1 MRRKFGLPGAVLLL
15 SAACSRHPAPQI
27 AAVPSEAPAPA
38 PVAAPVAPPAPV
50 DPVAALLAE
59 ADRLFALGERELSL
73 GHLEQA
79 RTAFDK
85 SLDVLLDAPEGARV
99 NPRLRTHFDRLVDRI
114 AAHETLA
121 LQKGDGFTEKPSEPA
136 AIDQLLEVATFAP
149 APQADRAV
157 EHAVQLDLAQTSHD
171 IPIPLNDKV
180 LSYVELF
187 QGRLRDF
194 LAGGLQRG
202 SRYLPMVQSV
212 FRAEGVPL
220 DLAYV
225 PLIESAFK
233 PTALSRASARGMWQ
247 FMRGTGL
254 DHGLKQNWYIDER
267 ADPEKATRAAAKYF
281 KTLYGMFSDWHL
293 AMASYNGGPGRVQ
306 RAMRASGLS
315 DFWTLSANERYL
327 PRETREYVPMILA
340 AVIIAKNPAQ
350 YGFDVPEVEALAYDK
365 VRVASAVDLRRVAEW
380 TGVSIDEIQALNPEL
395 RRWTTPLR
403 YPEYEVK
410 VPAGTGPQ
418 LEARLAAAAPAEL
431 SALKFHTVRRR
442 ESLAAIARTL
452 GVSRNDL
459 AEANGLSVRASVRA
473 GQRLL
478 IPRAP
483 AAPLLASATRP
494 AAPVRQAEPVVA
506 ARAVASRTAPDV
518 DETDV
523 LVRTHRVKR
532 GETLYGIAN
541 AYDVTVAQL
550 REWNGLKSTRL
561 DVGDRLTIR
570 LAGTRAAQ

>member
-1 MRRKFGLPGAVLLL
+1 MRRTVGLPGAVLLFSL
-15 SAACSRHPAPQI
+15 TAACSRNPAPQV
-27 AAVPSEAPAPA
+27 AVVPQPAPT
-38 PVAAPVAPPAPV
+38 PVVPASPAPPVPV
-50 DPVAALLAE
+50 DPAVALVAE

-85 SLDVLLDAPEGARV
+85 SLDVLLDAPDGARV
-99 NPRLRTHFDRLVDRI
+99 DPKLRSHFDRLVDRI

-136 AIDQLLEVATFAP
+136 AIDQLLEVATFTPPPP
-149 APQADRAV
+149 AGRAV
-157 EHAVQLDLAQTSHD
+157 EQAVQLDLAQTSHD
-171 IPIPLNDKV
+171 VPIPLNDRV
-180 LSYVELF
+180 LKYVELF

-194 LAGGLQRG
+194 LAGGLERG
-202 SRYLPMVQSV
+202 GKYLPMVQSV

-247 FMRGTGL
+247 FMRPTAN
-254 DHGLKQNWYIDER
+254 DHGLKQDWYIDER

-306 RAMRASGLS
+306 RAMRASGLD
-315 DFWTLSANERYL
+315 DFWELTANERYL

-340 AVIIAKNPAQ
+340 AMIIAKNPAQ
-350 YGFDVPEVEALAYDK
+350 YGFDAPPVETLAYDK
-365 VRVASAVDLRRVAEW
+365 VRVATAVDLRRIAEW
-380 TGVSIDEIQALNPEL
+380 TGASIDEIQALNPEL

-403 YPEYEVK
+403 YPQYEVK

-418 LEARLAAAAPAEL
+418 LSARLAAAGPAEL

-442 ESLAAIARTL
+442 ESLAVIARKL
-452 GVSRNDL
+452 GVSRADL
-459 AEANGLSVRASVRA
+459 AAANGVSERSAVRT

-483 AAPLLASATRP
+483 SAPLLASTTRP
-494 AAPVRQAEPVVA
+494 AEPQRQAESVVA
-506 ARAVASRTAPDV
+506 ARTVSASEGDEDV
-518 DETDV
+518 QV
-523 LVRTHRVKR
+523 LTHRVKR
-532 GETLYGIAN
+532 GDTLYGIAN
-541 AYDVTVAQL
+541 AYDVSVADL
-550 REWNGLKSTRL
+550 RAWNRMKSSRL
-561 DVGDRLTIR
+561 DIGDRLTIR
-570 LAGTRAAQ
+570 TARSQSRSAQ

>member
-1 MRRKFGLPGAVLLL
+1 MRRTFGLPFAVLLA
-15 SAACSRHPAPQI
+15 SAACSRNPAPQVAVTPRPPMPANE
-27 AAVPSEAPAPA
+27 AAAPAAPA
-38 PVAAPVAPPAPV
+38 PVV
-50 DPVAALLAE
+50 DPAAALIAE
-59 ADRLFALGERELSL
+59 ADRLYALGERELSL

-79 RTAFDK
+79 RAAFDK
-85 SLDVLLDAPEGARV
+85 SLDVLLDAPQGARV
-99 NPRLRTHFDRLVDRI
+99 DPKLRQHFDRLVDRI

-121 LQKGDGFTEKPSEPA
+121 LQKGDGFTEKASEPA

-149 APQADRAV
+149 PAAPARVV
-157 EHAVQLDLAQTSHD
+157 EQTVQLDLAQTSHD
-171 IPIPLNDKV
+171 IPIPLNDRV
-180 LSYVELF
+180 LGYVELF

-202 SRYLPMVQSV
+202 SKYLPMVQSV

-247 FMRGTGL
+247 FMRGTAL
-254 DHGLKQNWYIDER
+254 DHGLKQDWYIDER

-281 KTLYGMFSDWHL
+281 KTLYNMFDDWHL

-315 DFWTLSANERYL
+315 DFWELTADDRYL

-340 AVIIAKNPAQ
+340 AVIIAKNPTQ
-350 YGFDVPEVEALAYDK
+350 YGFEAPAVEALEYDK
-365 VRVASAVDLRRVAEW
+365 VRVAGAIDLRRVAEW
-380 TGVSIDEIQALNPEL
+380 TGASIDEIQALNPEL

-410 VPAGTGPQ
+410 VPAGTGPA
-418 LEARLAAAAPAEL
+418 LSARLTAADASEL

-442 ESLAAIARTL
+442 ESLASIARTL
-452 GVSRNDL
+452 GVSRGDL
-459 AEANGLSVRASVRA
+459 AEANGLAVKASVRP

-483 AAPLLASATRP
+483 SAPLLASGPRSVPSRP
-494 AAPVRQAEPVVA
+494 ESVA
-506 ARAVASRTAPDV
+506 ASRAATTEADEDV
-518 DETDV
+518 RV
-523 LVRTHRVKR
+523 VTHRVKR
-532 GETLYGIAN
+532 GETLYAIASN
-541 AYDVTVAQL
+541 YDVSVADL
-550 REWNGLKSTRL
+550 RTWNRMKGNRL
-561 DVGDRLTIR
+561 DIGDRLTIR
-570 LAGTRAAQ
+570 VNRGGARAAAQ

>member
-1 MRRKFGLPGAVLLL
+1 MRRTFGLPGAVLLF
-15 SAACSRHPAPQI
+15 SVTAACSRNPAPQV
-27 AAVPSEAPAPA
+27 AAVPQPVAPAPA
-38 PVAAPVAPPAPV
+38 VQAPVAPPAPV
-50 DPVAALLAE
+50 DPTAALVAE

-85 SLDVLLDAPEGARV
+85 SLDVLLDAPDGARV
-99 NPRLRTHFDRLVDRI
+99 DPKLRAHFDRLVVRI

-136 AIDQLLEVATFAP
+136 AIDQLLEVATFTPPPP
-149 APQADRAV
+149 AGRAV
-157 EHAVQLDLAQTSHD
+157 EQAVQLDLAQTSHD
-171 IPIPLNDKV
+171 VPIPMNDRV
-180 LSYVELF
+180 LKYVELF

-194 LAGGLQRG
+194 LAGGLERG
-202 SRYLPMVQSV
+202 SKYLPMVQAV

-247 FMRGTGL
+247 FMRPTAN
-254 DHGLKQNWYIDER
+254 DHGLKQDWYIDER

-306 RAMRASGLS
+306 RAVRASGLS
-315 DFWTLSANERYL
+315 DFWELTANERYL

-340 AVIIAKNPAQ
+340 AVIIAKNPTQ
-350 YGFDVPEVEALAYDK
+350 YGFDAPAIESLAYDK
-365 VRVASAVDLRRVAEW
+365 VRVATAVDLRRIAEW
-380 TGVSIDEIQALNPEL
+380 TGASIDEIQALNPEL

-410 VPAGTGPQ
+410 VPAGTGSQ
-418 LEARLAAAAPAEL
+418 LSARLAAAGPAEL
-431 SALKFHTVRRR
+431 TALKFHTVRRR
-442 ESLAAIARTL
+442 ESLSAIARKL
-452 GVSRNDL
+452 GVSRADL
-459 AEANGLSVRASVRA
+459 ADANGVSERSAVRA

-483 AAPLLASATRP
+483 SAPLLASTTRP
-494 AAPVRQAEPVVA
+494 ADPQRQAETVVA
-506 ARAVASRTAPDV
+506 ARTVSAGEGDEDV
-518 DETDV
+518 QV
-523 LVRTHRVKR
+523 MTHRVKR

-541 AYDVTVAQL
+541 AYDVSVADL
-550 REWNGLKSTRL
+550 RAWNRMKSSRL

-570 LAGTRAAQ
+570 AARSQSRSAQ

>member
-1 MRRKFGLPGAVLLL
+1 MRRTFGLPVAVLLV
-15 SAACSRHPAPQI
+15 SAACSRNPAPQVAVTPPAVVQP
-27 AAVPSEAPAPA
+27 AAA
-38 PVAAPVAPPAPV
+38 PVAAPAPVPV
-50 DPVAALLAE
+50 DPTVVLITE
-59 ADRLFALGERELSL
+59 ADRFFALGERELSL

-79 RTAFDK
+79 RAAFDK
-85 SLDVLLDAPEGARV
+85 SLDVLLDAPQGARV
-99 NPRLRTHFDRLVDRI
+99 DPKLRAHFDRLVDRI

-149 APQADRAV
+149 PEPAGSAV
-157 EHAVQLDLAQTSHD
+157 EKAVELDLAQTSHD
-171 IPIPLNDKV
+171 IPIPLNDRV
-180 LSYVELF
+180 LKYVELF

-194 LAGGLQRG
+194 LTGGLQRG
-202 SRYLPMVQSV
+202 SKYLPMVQSV

-247 FMRGTGL
+247 FMRGTAL
-254 DHGLKQNWYIDER
+254 DHGLKQDWYIDER
-267 ADPEKATRAAAKYF
+267 ADPEKATRAAARYF

-306 RAMRASGLS
+306 RALKASGMG
-315 DFWTLSANERYL
+315 DFWQLTSNERYL

-340 AVIIAKNPAQ
+340 AMIIAKNPAQ
-350 YGFDVPEVEALAYDK
+350 YGFEVPPVDSAEYDK

-380 TGVSIDEIQALNPEL
+380 TGASIDEIQALNPEL

-410 VPAGTGPQ
+410 VPAGTGTQ
-418 LEARLAAAAPAEL
+418 FMARLAAAGPADL
-431 SALKFHTVRRR
+431 SALKFHSVRRK
-442 ESLAAIARTL
+442 ESIASIARML
-452 GVSRNDL
+452 GVSRADL
-459 AEANGLSVRASVRA
+459 AEANGLSPRALVRP

-483 AAPLLASATRP
+483 SAPLLASTRP
-494 AAPVRQAEPVVA
+494 AESPRQAETVVA
-506 ARAVASRTAPDV
+506 ASRSAASQDEPEDDV
-518 DETDV
+518 RVT
-523 LVRTHRVKR
+523 THRVKR
-532 GETLYGIAN
+532 GETLRAIAN
-541 AYDVTVAQL
+541 AYDVSVADL
-550 REWNGLKSTRL
+550 RTWNRMKSTRL
-561 DVGDRLTIR
+561 DVGDMLTIHVSR
-570 LAGTRAAQ
+570 NRAAQ